1 MKKVVRSVARFLL
14 WIVTGAVPF
23 VIAACY
29 GVMYSFSRNGRV
41 VDAVTH
47 TGIQGIQVTC
57 RAGGYV
63 QSMANSATDGSFVI
77 DYDQPCETV
86 ELTDVDGAA
95 NGSYQATTVPF
106 TSSGDLLL
114 VEMTPEP

>member
-14 WIVTGAVPF
+14 WVVTGAVPF

-29 GVMYSFSRNGRV
+29 GVMYSFSRSGRV

-47 TGIQGIQVTC
+47 QGIEGIQVTC

-63 QSMANSATDGSFVI
+63 QSGTTSWTDGQFLLE
-77 DYDQPCETV
+77 YDQPCETV
-86 ELTDVDGAA
+86 DFTDVDGVA
-95 NGSYQATTVPF
+95 NGSYQATSVPLP
-106 TSSGDLLL
+106 SSGELL

>member
-29 GVMYSFSRNGRV
+29 GVMYSFSRSGRV

-47 TGIQGIQVTC
+47 QGIEGIQVTC
-57 RAGGYV
+57 RIGGMSGSV
-63 QSMANSATDGSFVI
+63 TSSWTDGNFLL
-77 DYDQPCETV
+77 DYDQPCDEV
-86 ELTDVDGAA
+86 QFVDVDGAA

-106 TSSGDLLL
+106 PASGDLL